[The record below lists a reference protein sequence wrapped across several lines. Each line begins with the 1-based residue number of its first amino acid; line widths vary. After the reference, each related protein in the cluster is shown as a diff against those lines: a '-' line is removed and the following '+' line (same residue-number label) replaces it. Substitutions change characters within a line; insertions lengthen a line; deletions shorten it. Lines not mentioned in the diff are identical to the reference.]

1 MAPGKAARAAEKAA
15 GTAEAP
21 APMSVTPPAL
31 GAGPLR
37 SATAVAQVYQVM
49 NPNPSDVDTIEFEN
63 PFAPFVIPFAVGT
76 AAAGGVQMGVRY
88 RRQKLPLR

>member
-1 MAPGKAARAAEKAA
+1 
-15 GTAEAP
+15 
-21 APMSVTPPAL
+21 
-31 GAGPLR
+31 
-37 SATAVAQVYQVM
+37 M
-49 NPNPSDVDTIEFEN
+49 NPNPSDDDTIDFEN